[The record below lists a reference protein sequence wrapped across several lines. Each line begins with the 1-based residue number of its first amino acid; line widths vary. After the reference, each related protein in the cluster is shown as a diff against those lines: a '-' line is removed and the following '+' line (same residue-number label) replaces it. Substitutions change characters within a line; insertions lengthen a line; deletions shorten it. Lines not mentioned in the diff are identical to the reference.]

1 MGEERITRRHTGG
14 SARRPTRDRWFAV
27 AVVLLVIVL
36 TIAGFAPALL
46 TPATRTVPLPL
57 PWLVVAHTIVAAAFL
72 LVFLVQTLL
81 VVARRTTAH
90 RRLGVVGV
98 LLAGAF
104 TAIGAFTVITETR
117 RGFDLSGALVPRATT
132 LEPGILLGPIIG
144 VILFAI
150 LVAAAVLYR
159 HRPDIH
165 KPLMLLALVGA
176 LAPAPW
182 PTWSATGPLSYRM
195 RFRWPSLPTSAFS
208 A

>member
-1 MGEERITRRHTGG
+1 
-14 SARRPTRDRWFAV
+14 
-27 AVVLLVIVL
+27 
-36 TIAGFAPALL
+36 
-46 TPATRTVPLPL
+46 
-57 PWLVVAHTIVAAAFL
+57 VAHTIVAAAFL

-165 KPLMLLALVGA
+165 KRLMLLALVGA
-176 LAPAPW
+176 LAPAPVAHLEGHW
-182 PTWSATGPLSYRM
+182 PALVPYAIPLAIVANVCLLGLSPFYERIAGGRMHPISLWGGVGVLLCISVFFGIVVPSATWN
-195 RFRWPSLPTSAFS
+195 RFAEWIAAR
-208 A
+208 